1 MNWLRLMLW
10 RKERNINTERDKW
23 EWKPSQRFIIVDTL
37 MTPQAELSVLVTL
50 ALEPPLLAET
60 GESDLFPLLVVIV
73 VA

>member
-1 MNWLRLMLW
+1 MYN
-10 RKERNINTERDKW
+10 
-23 EWKPSQRFIIVDTL
+23 TL